1 MSTAFQ
7 ITGTNSAAL
16 FTLKLHRG
24 EGMVLL
30 AMNWKAGTPSKDF
43 VGFAIEYQ
51 EPGGDRFYPL
61 NNRIAFPDS
70 SGSVNPKQLSTRLS
84 PIQKFRWVHFP
95 RFADLPGAFVY
106 RVTPV
111 FMNSFDELSYGE
123 FQEAAIELHRATYPG
138 QLNVTFTRGFVVSQA
153 FVDRYVG
160 DDPDQALANLLTGIA
175 DQGFCLTTS
184 HHKVVDASNL
194 MGCE

>member
-30 AMNWKAGTPSKDF
+30 AMNWKVGTPSKDF

-51 EPGGDRFYPL
+51 EPEGNRFYPL

-70 SGSVNPKQLSTRLS
+70 SGGVNPKQLSTRLS
-84 PIQKFRWVHFP
+84 PIQKFRWVHFSAL
-95 RFADLPGAFVY
+95 RG
-106 RVTPV
+106 
-111 FMNSFDELSYGE
+111 S
-123 FQEAAIELHRATYPG
+123 
-138 QLNVTFTRGFVVSQA
+138 TRGLRLSRHPRVYEQL
-153 FVDRYVG
+153 R
-160 DDPDQALANLLTGIA
+160 
-175 DQGFCLTTS
+175 
-184 HHKVVDASNL
+184 
-194 MGCE
+194 

>member
-24 EGMVLL
+24 EGMTLL

-43 VGFAIEYQ
+43 VGFAIEYR

-61 NNRIAFPDS
+61 NNRLGFADS
-70 SGSVNPKQLSTRLS
+70 TGAVNAQQLSTRLS

-95 RFADLPGAFVY
+95 RFADLPGDFIY

-111 FMNSFDELSYGE
+111 FMSDTGALSYGE
-123 FQEAAIELHRATYPG
+123 FQEAA
-138 QLNVTFTRGFVVSQA
+138 
-153 FVDRYVG
+153 
-160 DDPDQALANLLTGIA
+160 
-175 DQGFCLTTS
+175 
-184 HHKVVDASNL
+184 
-194 MGCE
+194 

>member
-30 AMNWKAGTPSKDF
+30 AMNWKVGTPSKDF

-70 SGSVNPKQLSTRLS
+70 SGGVNPKQLSTWL
-84 PIQKFRWVHFP
+84 
-95 RFADLPGAFVY
+95 
-106 RVTPV
+106 RVTKTWLQTSSATLRWMIV
-111 FMNSFDELSYGE
+111 QSLHLWNFE
-123 FQEAAIELHRATYPG
+123 FTGIIMLAAGIKDVETLLKTDAAKLVEIAGVDPRVVKREAAK
-138 QLNVTFTRGFVVSQA
+138 
-153 FVDRYVG
+153 
-160 DDPDQALANLLTGIA
+160 ALKK
-175 DQGFCLTTS
+175 S
-184 HHKVVDASNL
+184 K
-194 MGCE
+194 EK